1 MRTVENA
8 VCHLV
13 PLKQHRPNKP
23 WISETTLHLLDRRRA
38 VRENGKWIL
47 EKQLRG
53 EVKRSAKADRA
64 KWLEDLAGSG
74 NWDCIKK
81 LRKWRCV
88 RQGRLH
94 NTEGEPVSS
103 EKRAE
108 TLAEH
113 LHHVQWRARPAAL
126 VPDSADVLAPP
137 LCVNSGDFTH
147 RELRKAISFMSS
159 GKASKILMFQ

>member
-1 MRTVENA
+1 M
-8 VCHLV
+8 
-13 PLKQHRPNKP
+13 
-23 WISETTLHLLDRRRA
+23 
-38 VRENGKWIL
+38 
-47 EKQLRG
+47 
-53 EVKRSAKADRA
+53 KRSAKADRA

-137 LCVNSGDFTH
+137 LCVNSGDFMH